1 MEIWN
6 ERKKFTS
13 IWSEILCR
21 FLQGTSYSPVGFYI
35 YDIPVC
41 KLLQQIESY
50 RMGEPGHK
58 NVSMTH
64 RFFVDDL
71 KQYQGIY
78 EVLKEVNKMHSD
90 ENGIYQ
96 FFVVEQADGIKTKR
110 VKRGVEKR
118 VNMHMN
124 TERNDTHL
132 ISAINVKVI
141 LDAA

>member
-1 MEIWN
+1 
-6 ERKKFTS
+6 
-13 IWSEILCR
+13 
-21 FLQGTSYSPVGFYI
+21 
-35 YDIPVC
+35 
-41 KLLQQIESY
+41 
-50 RMGEPGHK
+50 MGEPGHK

-90 ENGIYQ
+90 ENEIYQ